1 MIQAFFSALS
11 GFKSFQTRLSVG
23 ANNIANVNTAG
34 FQAQKTAAEDLIYT
48 DQPRLDPERPPLQ
61 AGSGVRTSGIVTS
74 LEGGALEQTGRSE
87 DAALMGEGFFAVQNA
102 DGEVFYTRNGNFHYE
117 VREGVNYLA
126 TANGELVLD
135 ESLSP
140 VTAGAD
146 GQKPALLGPRSQGV
160 DDGGFAQDFAQDF
173 GEGFE
178 EGESPAAAR
187 LAVFTFA
194 NPYGL
199 ARDGYGRL
207 AATAASGEGELY
219 AGAQVKQGF
228 LEGSNVNLIAEMS
241 SLMQA
246 QRGYQFNAKVIQ
258 TADELENI
266 ANTLRQ

>member
-1 MIQAFFSALS
+1 MEMSDMLQNSRSYQSCGQLVKMMDQIMEKNRQRNRQSVGGKTNMIQAFFSALS

-140 VTAGAD
+140 LRRGLTDRSRPCWPPVAGR
-146 GQKPALLGPRSQGV
+146 GRRRVCP
-160 DDGGFAQDFAQDF
+160 GFCP
-173 GEGFE
+173 GLRGGFE

-194 NPYGL
+194 TPTAL
-199 ARDGYGRL
+199 RATV
-207 AATAASGEGELY
+207 TAASPPPPPRGR
-219 AGAQVKQGF
+219 
-228 LEGSNVNLIAEMS
+228 GSFTRAP
-241 SLMQA
+241 
-246 QRGYQFNAKVIQ
+246 R
-258 TADELENI
+258 
-266 ANTLRQ
+266 